1 MTFVPHLYIGVGET
15 GAFFTLRETY
25 LHEFYVGRTRHTE
38 VRSHHH
44 FNLSQDADEAFEKAR
59 AFAERNLI
67 ALNTT
72 REQLTEQMR
81 DIQRANAEERERR
94 ERVAREREEAWAEER
109 RQREE
114 AQRALILSGKFA
126 FGPYELKEFEKAP
139 RGYLTWLAK
148 TLTDFEE
155 GSLMRLTAEEVARR
169 CADLLLPDPHPT
181 LTVGEPKKRL
191 TFEVVVTRV
200 RWFDR
205 ESYTS
210 YGRLERVYIVTMV
223 DKATG
228 ACLLSRSACFAPEE
242 GKELTIKGT
251 VKEHSDY
258 RNQAQTV
265 LQRIAVLGK

>member
-1 MTFVPHLYIGVGET
+1 MAFVPHIYIGVGET

-25 LHEFYVGRTRHTE
+25 LHERYANGCRYTE
-38 VRSHHH
+38 VRSFHH
-44 FNLSQDADEAFEKAR
+44 FNLSPDADEAFEKAR

-67 ALNTT
+67 QLNTT

-81 DIQRANAEERERR
+81 DIQRANAEELERR
-94 ERVAREREEAWAEER
+94 ERAAREREEAWEEER

-114 AQRALILSGKFA
+114 AKRALILGGKFA
-126 FGPYELKEFEKAP
+126 FGPYERQEFEKAP

-148 TLTDFEE
+148 TRDDFED

-191 TFEVVVTRV
+191 TFDVIVTRV

-205 ESYTS
+205 EAYMSY
-210 YGRLERVYIVTMV
+210 RLERVYIVTMV

-228 ACLLSRSACFAPEE
+228 ACLLSKSTAFAPEE
-242 GKELTIKGT
+242 GDELTIKGT
-251 VKEHSDY
+251 VKDHSDY
-258 RNQAQTV
+258 KGHAQTV
-265 LQRIAVLGK
+265 LQRIAEVGQ